1 MCKPSFIP
9 GRLLLIAGPSGVGK
23 GTLVR
28 TLIDRH
34 PNIWVSISATT
45 RQPRPGEVDGVDY
58 LFLTPDEFEAT
69 SSQAGFLEAFEVF
82 GNWYGTPRAP
92 VVEKLRDGRD
102 VLLEIDT
109 LGALAVQEFAATD
122 EDITSIS
129 VFVRAPSRSE
139 QERRLRERG
148 TDADDVIARRL
159 AEAAAEEER
168 AIHFDATVTNADVD
182 AAVASIETV
191 FGLSS
196 GRPSR
201 SAD

>member
-1 MCKPSFIP
+1 M
-9 GRLLLIAGPSGVGK
+9 LIAGPSGVGK

-28 TLIDRH
+28 KLIDRH

-58 LFLTPDEFEAT
+58 LFLTPGEFEAT
-69 SSQAGFLEAFEVF
+69 SGQAGFLEAFEVF

-122 EDITSIS
+122 DDITSIS

-148 TDADDVIARRL
+148 TDADEVIARRL